1 MRKRWLVGNWKM
13 HGNLAANKELV
24 DGIRELVPVLSN
36 SIEMVLCPALPYVS
50 QMAGLVAD
58 TGIKL
63 GAQNASDHLKGAY
76 TGETSPMMLKELGCD
91 FVIIGHSERRSYQGE
106 TDGLM
111 GRKALAA
118 IDSGLVPI
126 ICVGETAEERDSGRT
141 HEVLGR
147 QLDAA
152 FGYIRTAHDEIIVA
166 YEPRWAIGTGI
177 AATPEIVQAEHAFLR
192 ARIAQ
197 RDADFA
203 KRLTLLYGGSL
214 KASNAESVFSMP
226 DVDGGLIGS
235 AALNADEFV
244 AIYNALETVVQKSE
258 EGSAAKGAA

>member
-1 MRKRWLVGNWKM
+1 MKNTHWLVGNWKM
-13 HGNLAANKELV
+13 HGNLATNKALIEGL
-24 DGIRELVPVLSN
+24 RQRLPVLSDAVQ
-36 SIEMVLCPALPYVS
+36 MVLCPALPYVA
-50 QMAGLVAD
+50 QMEGLVAG
-58 TGIKL
+58 TGIML

-76 TGETSPMMLKELGCD
+76 TGETSPMMLKELGCG

-152 FGYIRTAHDEIIVA
+152 FGYIRTAYDNIIVA

-177 AATPEIVQAEHAFLR
+177 AATPEIVQAEHSFLR
-192 ARIAQ
+192 SRVAQ

-203 KRLTLLYGGSL
+203 ARLPILYGGSL
-214 KASNAESVFSMP
+214 KASNAQSVFQMP

-235 AALNADEFV
+235 AALNPDEFV
-244 AIYNALETVVQKSE
+244 AIYKALDIVAQK
-258 EGSAAKGAA
+258 AAKGNA